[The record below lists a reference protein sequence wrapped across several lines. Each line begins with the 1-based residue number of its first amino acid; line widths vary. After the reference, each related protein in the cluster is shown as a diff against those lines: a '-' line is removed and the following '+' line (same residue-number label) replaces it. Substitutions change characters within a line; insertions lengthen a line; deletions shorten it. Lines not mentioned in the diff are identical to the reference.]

1 MKKILLISHSSNYGG
16 AEGILI
22 KILEALNKENEVI
35 IVIPNKKG
43 LLSEKVNNNNI
54 VFKKINNLTDN
65 CFFKNIFRIILNLK
79 TAISLLQLVK
89 RNDIDIIYSNTSVNM
104 VGIFL
109 SIITRKQHIWH
120 VHEIPKFNK
129 TIFKLYEYLFQY
141 KNGKIVFVSKL
152 LLGNWEDSVKINM
165 KKCSIVYNPIVKY
178 TLNKRI
184 NNNFTFGFAGRLNRN
199 KNICF
204 LIKVFESIKQRYS
217 NIKLIVAGEGELEDY
232 LKKENSDGIEI
243 LGQVNNM
250 SDFYSEIDVLI
261 VPSINESFSLVAAE
275 AMMVGKPVIVNENI
289 GIKEI
294 IEDRENG
301 LIYKSNDEKNLYD
314 KMEKIYM
321 DVNLYKKISANGKKT
336 MELYFSENRFLE
348 EINNIIKK

>member
-1 MKKILLISHSSNYGG
+1 M
-16 AEGILI
+16 
-22 KILEALNKENEVI
+22 
-35 IVIPNKKG
+35 
-43 LLSEKVNNNNI
+43 
-54 VFKKINNLTDN
+54 
-65 CFFKNIFRIILNLK
+65 
-79 TAISLLQLVK
+79 
-89 RNDIDIIYSNTSVNM
+89 
-104 VGIFL
+104 
-109 SIITRKQHIWH
+109 
-120 VHEIPKFNK
+120 
-129 TIFKLYEYLFQY
+129 
-141 KNGKIVFVSKL
+141 
-152 LLGNWEDSVKINM
+152 
-165 KKCSIVYNPIVKY
+165 
-178 TLNKRI
+178 
-184 NNNFTFGFAGRLNRN
+184 
-199 KNICF
+199 
-204 LIKVFESIKQRYS
+204 KQRYS
-217 NIKLIVAGEGELEDY
+217 NIKLIIAGEGELEEH
-232 LKKENSDGIEI
+232 LVEKNFDGIEI

-275 AMMVGKPVIVNENI
+275 AMMVGKPVIINENI